1 MESRL
6 IEQNRILLYTI
17 KNREDRQDTQEIAF
31 KKKKKGT
38 RIWYSYNWKGNDD
51 RRCWMWL
58 SLLKLV
64 NDE

>member
-31 KKKKKGT
+31 KKKKKAHGYGT
-38 RIWYSYNWKGNDD
+38 HITGRAMMIGDVECGCRY
-51 RRCWMWL
+51 
-58 SLLKLV
+58 
-64 NDE
+64 